1 MKKNLI
7 KLGKFFIGIMLIGIF
22 SDFWGIFLGYFLGID
37 FGSIVGTKAFSGK
50 SVKEMRTDGKEKGK
64 DAVLFKLS
72 K

>member
-37 FGSIVGTKAFSGK
+37 FGSSSWFLAIFFFFLRYFLGI
-50 SVKEMRTDGKEKGK
+50 D
-64 DAVLFKLS
+64 LL
-72 K
+72 